1 MPIIRP
7 TNTVIILPFF
17 ESDKNLSFNND
28 SVVIFNP
35 YFDFNSD
42 FTIEEININY
52 LKKLDLDKILNS
64 KDIIKKIN
72 SKNKIKYTSKK
83 FSGDLIDKFY
93 TKIDLAYGRVNY
105 QNEFSITNSYFKCK
119 GNINLLEEYPL
130 LFFDCLIESENAQK
144 LLKKFS
150 IKQNIKNKDL
160 KLNIKGNLN
169 ILNKK
174 INFIKISMNE
184 NYDATSE
191 DLKFFKES
199 FERILFNKS
208 FIQIFNYRKIKEFI
222 IDVS

>member
-1 MPIIRP
+1 M
-7 TNTVIILPFF
+7 
-17 ESDKNLSFNND
+17 
-28 SVVIFNP
+28 
-35 YFDFNSD
+35 
-42 FTIEEININY
+42 
-52 LKKLDLDKILNS
+52 
-64 KDIIKKIN
+64 
-72 SKNKIKYTSKK
+72 
-83 FSGDLIDKFY
+83 
-93 TKIDLAYGRVNY
+93 
-105 QNEFSITNSYFKCK
+105 
-119 GNINLLEEYPL
+119 
-130 LFFDCLIESENAQK
+130 
-144 LLKKFS
+144 
-150 IKQNIKNKDL
+150 KQNIKNKDL

>member
-1 MPIIRP
+1 MDLKFLQSNITERLI
-7 TNTVIILPFF
+7 
-17 ESDKNLSFNND
+17 ELSHR
-28 SVVIFNP
+28 
-35 YFDFNSD
+35 
-42 FTIEEININY
+42 
-52 LKKLDLDKILNS
+52 L
-64 KDIIKKIN
+64 KIN
-72 SKNKIKYTSKK
+72 SH
-83 FSGDLIDKFY
+83 
-93 TKIDLAYGRVNY
+93 
-105 QNEFSITNSYFKCK
+105 
-119 GNINLLEEYPL
+119 INLLEEYPL